1 MDKINIDNI
10 VENVAHKTDYIDTIC
25 FFILLISMPLTLIL
39 LMFYY
44 LLKPTDKKELEK
56 YENDRRWMFI
66 TGWVFMG
73 ITILCGIYRI
83 YHFSVTDVD
92 GLKRNKKVLRKLLAK
107 APTPE
112 AALYIA
118 DTFKRGLAVNFENED
133 EINKLIDNRL
143 YGKNQYTP
151 YSRQSRPYG
160 IKSTENI
167 GGYDYDDYSS
177 SISLYSV

>member
-1 MDKINIDNI
+1 MNTIDFIIKIISFISTLLAWTLVI
-10 VENVAHKTDYIDTIC
+10 V
-25 FFILLISMPLTLIL
+25 
-39 LMFYY
+39 YY
-44 LLKPTDKKELEK
+44 VEKPTADKKELEK

-66 TGWVFMG
+66 TGWVSMG
-73 ITILCGIYRI
+73 ISILCGIYLI
-83 YHFSVTDVD
+83 YDYFFVNNIDVD
-92 GLKRNKKVLRKLLAK
+92 ALKRNYKAYHKLLAK

-118 DTFKRGLAVNFENED
+118 DTFKRGLAVDFKNED
-133 EINKLIDNRL
+133 EMNKLIDNRL

>member
-1 MDKINIDNI
+1 MNTID
-10 VENVAHKTDYIDTIC
+10 
-25 FFILLISMPLTLIL
+25 FIIKSISFISMPTALIL
-39 LMFYY
+39 VALYY
-44 LLKPTDKKELEK
+44 AEKPTDKKELEK

-73 ITILCGIYRI
+73 ISILCGIYLI
-83 YHFSVTDVD
+83 YDYFFVNNIDVD
-92 GLKRNKKVLRKLLAK
+92 ALKRNDKRLRKLLAK

-118 DTFKRGLAVNFENED
+118 DTFKRGLAVDFENED

-151 YSRQSRPYG
+151 YSRHSRPYG